1 MTAPLCEVAAAV
13 TRSGILAPVSP
24 PALARLA
31 GAVWRGPNIA
41 TLLSVAAA
49 RWPHRIA
56 LVDERSPLTFAT
68 LHHRVRALAGG
79 LHTEYGVGHGDS
91 VLVLC
96 RNGRSFV
103 EAALAAALCGADMVL
118 CNTEFHTEAL
128 RRTLAEQRASVL
140 VCDAEFIEKVRAAGY
155 SGLILTGADGDHP
168 RPARGNEPRL
178 SEPEEVGQ
186 VGDRSRPAHEK
197 TRSVG
202 GPGGVGRTGSDADAS
217 RLGERVDAGRYGEC
231 GEVDRG
237 GDRSRPAR
245 DDAPSVGSPGS
256 GRTGSDADA
265 SRHGEH
271 PDAGRAGVHSDAGRA
286 GEHPDAGRAGERAG
300 VGGSSERSG
309 AGGAGGPVGVEGVGV
324 GESVRS
330 GRDGA
335 DPGRVRAGGA
345 ERSLEGVIRLGY
357 PAPGR
362 VRPGRIVILTSG
374 TTGAP
379 KGVPRRPSV
388 RSFLGPGLSALYRL
402 GLRSGTTIVVGI
414 PLFHGFGLAVLALG
428 LLLGGTLVLR
438 RGFDPEAALAATA
451 ARRADAWAVVPVM
464 LRRVLDLP
472 TEVRERYDTSSLAAV
487 LCGAAPLTPALA
499 HRFMD
504 DFGEVLCNG
513 YGSSEIGI
521 AALATPAEL
530 RAAPGTVGRPVAG
543 TAVAVLDTA
552 GRPVPA
558 GRTGRICVG
567 GAQGF
572 SGYSSGHDKQR
583 VAGLIDSGDLGRFDA
598 AGRLFVVGRSDDM
611 IVSGGENVYPQVV
624 ENVLAAHPDVSDVA
638 VMGVD
643 DEEYGQRLVAYV
655 VAATGSSPSVTRLRE
670 YLYPNVS
677 RFERPRDIM
686 ITGEIPRNAAGK
698 IDRAALRQQYGG

>member
-1 MTAPLCEVAAAV
+1 M
-13 TRSGILAPVSP
+13 
-24 PALARLA
+24 
-31 GAVWRGPNIA
+31 
-41 TLLSVAAA
+41 
-49 RWPHRIA
+49 
-56 LVDERSPLTFAT
+56 
-68 LHHRVRALAGG
+68 
-79 LHTEYGVGHGDS
+79 
-91 VLVLC
+91 
-96 RNGRSFV
+96 
-103 EAALAAALCGADMVL
+103 
-118 CNTEFHTEAL
+118 
-128 RRTLAEQRASVL
+128 
-140 VCDAEFIEKVRAAGY
+140 
-155 SGLILTGADGDHP
+155 
-168 RPARGNEPRL
+168 
-178 SEPEEVGQ
+178 
-186 VGDRSRPAHEK
+186 
-197 TRSVG
+197 
-202 GPGGVGRTGSDADAS
+202 
-217 RLGERVDAGRYGEC
+217 
-231 GEVDRG
+231 
-237 GDRSRPAR
+237 
-245 DDAPSVGSPGS
+245 
-256 GRTGSDADA
+256 
-265 SRHGEH
+265 
-271 PDAGRAGVHSDAGRA
+271 
-286 GEHPDAGRAGERAG
+286 
-300 VGGSSERSG
+300 
-309 AGGAGGPVGVEGVGV
+309 
-324 GESVRS
+324 
-330 GRDGA
+330 
-335 DPGRVRAGGA
+335 
-345 ERSLEGVIRLGY
+345 IRLGY

-379 KGVPRRPSV
+379 KGVPRRPSA
-388 RSFLGPGLSALYRL
+388 RSFLGPGLSA
-402 GLRSGTTIVVGI
+402 LRSGTTIVVGI

-472 TEVRERYDTSSLAAV
+472 TEVREGYDTSSLAAV

-543 TAVAVLDTA
+543 AAVAVLDTA

-567 GAQGF
+567 GAQGL

-598 AGRLFVVGRSDDM
+598 AGRLCVVGRSDDM

-643 DEEYGQRLVAYV
+643 DEEHGQRLVAYV

>member
-1 MTAPLCEVAAAV
+1 MTAPLAEVAAAV
-13 TRSGILAPVSP
+13 TRSGILAPMTP
-24 PALARLA
+24 PALARMA

-41 TLLSVAAA
+41 TLLSISAA

-79 LHTEYGVGHGDS
+79 LRTEYGVGHGDP
-91 VLVLC
+91 VLVMC
-96 RNGRSFV
+96 RNGRAFV

-118 CNTEFHTEAL
+118 CNTEFHADAL
-128 RRTLAEQRASVL
+128 RRTLSEQRASVL
-140 VCDAEFIEKVRAAGY
+140 ICDAEFIEKVRAAGY
-155 SGLILTGADGDHP
+155 
-168 RPARGNEPRL
+168 RGPL
-178 SEPEEVGQ
+178 LV
-186 VGDRSRPAHEK
+186 
-197 TRSVG
+197 
-202 GPGGVGRTGSDADAS
+202 
-217 RLGERVDAGRYGEC
+217 
-231 GEVDRG
+231 
-237 GDRSRPAR
+237 
-245 DDAPSVGSPGS
+245 
-256 GRTGSDADA
+256 
-265 SRHGEH
+265 
-271 PDAGRAGVHSDAGRA
+271 
-286 GEHPDAGRAGERAG
+286 
-300 VGGSSERSG
+300 G
-309 AGGAGGPVGVEGVGV
+309 AGGAECT
-324 GESVRS
+324 
-330 GRDGA
+330 
-335 DPGRVRAGGA
+335 
-345 ERSLEGVIRLGY
+345 LEELIRLGHR
-357 PAPGR
+357 APGR
-362 VRPGRIVILTSG
+362 IRPGRIVILTSG

-388 RSFLGPGLSALYRL
+388 RSFLGPGLSALHRL
-402 GLRSGTTIVVGI
+402 GLRGGSTIVVGI

-428 LLLGGTLVLR
+428 LSLGGTLVLR
-438 RGFDPEAALAATA
+438 RRFDPEAALAATDI
-451 ARRADAWAVVPVM
+451 RRAEAWAVVPVM
-464 LRRVLDLP
+464 LQRVLDLP
-472 TEVRERYDTSSLAAV
+472 PEVRARYDTASLAAV

-499 HRFMD
+499 QRFMD
-504 DFGEVLCNG
+504 VFGEVLCNG

-543 TAVAVLDTA
+543 AAVAVLDSA
-552 GRPVPA
+552 GRRVPA
-558 GRTGRICVG
+558 GGTGRICVG

-572 SGYSSGHDKQR
+572 TGYSSGHDKQR

-611 IVSGGENVYPQVV
+611 IISGGENVYPQAV

-638 VMGVD
+638 VLGVD

-698 IDRAALRQQYGG
+698 IDRTALRQQYGG

>member
-1 MTAPLCEVAAAV
+1 MTAPLREVAAAV

-24 PALARLA
+24 PALTRLA

-68 LHHRVRALAGG
+68 LHRRVQALAGG
-79 LHTEYGVGHGDS
+79 LHTEYGVGHGD
-91 VLVLC
+91 
-96 RNGRSFV
+96 
-103 EAALAAALCGADMVL
+103 
-118 CNTEFHTEAL
+118 
-128 RRTLAEQRASVL
+128 
-140 VCDAEFIEKVRAAGY
+140 
-155 SGLILTGADGDHP
+155 GD
-168 RPARGNEPRL
+168 RD
-178 SEPEEVGQ
+178 
-186 VGDRSRPAHEK
+186 GDRSQPDHVDTPPVG
-197 TRSVG
+197 TR
-202 GPGGVGRTGSDADAS
+202 GGVGR
-217 RLGERVDAGRYGEC
+217 
-231 GEVDRG
+231 
-237 GDRSRPAR
+237 
-245 DDAPSVGSPGS
+245 
-256 GRTGSDADA
+256 
-265 SRHGEH
+265 
-271 PDAGRAGVHSDAGRA
+271 A
-286 GEHPDAGRAGERAG
+286 GELEE
-300 VGGSSERSG
+300 VGGISER
-309 AGGAGGPVGVEGVGV
+309 AGGAGGSVGVEGVG
-324 GESVRS
+324 ESLRH
-330 GRDGA
+330 GRGGA
-335 DPGRVRAGGA
+335 DPGLVRAGGA

-379 KGVPRRPSV
+379 KGVPRRPSA
-388 RSFLGPGLSALYRL
+388 RSFLGPGLSALHRL

-451 ARRADAWAVVPVM
+451 ARRAAAWAVVPVM

>member
-1 MTAPLCEVAAAV
+1 MTAPLREVAAVV

-68 LHHRVRALAGG
+68 LHRRVQALAGG

-128 RRTLAEQRASVL
+128 CRTLAEQRTSVL
-140 VCDAEFIEKVRAAGY
+140 VCDAEFIEKVRAADY
-155 SGLILTGADGDHP
+155 SGPILTGADGDNP
-168 RPARGNEPRL
+168 RPARENEPLL
-178 SEPEEVGQ
+178 SEHGEVGR
-186 VGDRSRPAHEK
+186 VGDRSRPAQE
-197 TRSVG
+197 
-202 GPGGVGRTGSDADAS
+202 
-217 RLGERVDAGRYGEC
+217 
-231 GEVDRG
+231 
-237 GDRSRPAR
+237 
-245 DDAPSVGSPGS
+245 DAPSVGRPRS
-256 GRTGSDADA
+256 GRTGSDADV
-265 SRHGEH
+265 SRPGEH
-271 PDAGRAGVHSDAGRA
+271 AEVGGASKRAGAC
-286 GEHPDAGRAGERAG
+286 E
-300 VGGSSERSG
+300 
-309 AGGAGGPVGVEGVGV
+309 AGGPVTVEGAGV
-324 GESVRS
+324 GESARP
-330 GRDGA
+330 GCDGV
-335 DPGRVRAGGA
+335 DPGRVRAGGV
-345 ERSLEGVIRLGY
+345 ERSLEGLIRLGY

-388 RSFLGPGLSALYRL
+388 RSFLGPGLSALHRL